1 MSNKVLSTLKGI
13 FRIGQ
18 TVKVLS
24 GVGIGWLQGKRPPLP
39 KLLRHTFED
48 LGATYIKLGQFIAS
62 SPTFFPKEYVD
73 EFQYCLD
80 KTRALPFSTI
90 KKILQ
95 EDLGQPLTDLY
106 SEIDSTPLASAS
118 IAQVHAA
125 KLVTG
130 EDVVIKV
137 QKPDVENVLVTDLNF
152 LYVSAKILE
161 FLAPKLSWTS
171 LSGIVEE
178 IQKTMIEECDFYK
191 EAKNLKEF
199 SQFLL
204 DTENYD
210 AVVPKVYEHAS
221 SRRVLTMERFYG
233 VPLTDLETIRK
244 YCKDPEHTLITA
256 MNTWFASLTQ
266 CDFFHADVHA
276 GNLMVL
282 NDGRIGFIDFGII
295 GRITPGTW
303 EAVSD
308 FISSVM
314 VGNFSGMAEAMVKIG
329 VTDHDVDSNRL
340 ADDIRSLYLRL
351 DSMVPDYTVS
361 DPNENEDEINHILM
375 DMVRLGESHGIH
387 FPREF
392 ALLMKQFLYFDRYVH
407 ILAPEMDM
415 FVDDR
420 LNMLH

>member
-1 MSNKVLSTLKGI
+1 MEKKAVNTIKGILRLGQTATVLSKTG
-13 FRIGQ
+13 FN
-18 TVKVLS
+18 
-24 GVGIGWLQGKRPPLP
+24 WLRGERLPLP

-62 SPTFFPKEYVD
+62 SPTFFPKEYVE
-73 EFQYCLD
+73 EFQFCLD
-80 KTRALPFSTI
+80 QTKSLPFSTI
-90 KKILQ
+90 KQIIQ
-95 EDLGQPLTDLY
+95 DDLKRPLNSVF

-125 KLVTG
+125 RLITG

-137 QKPDVENVLVTDLNF
+137 QKPEVENVLLTDLNF
-152 LYVSAKILE
+152 LYVSAKVLE

-171 LSGIVEE
+171 LSGIVSE
-178 IQKTMIEECDFYK
+178 IQKTMMEECDFYK
-191 EAKNLKEF
+191 EAENLKKF
-199 SQFLL
+199 KQFLL
-204 DTENYD
+204 DTDNHE
-210 AVVPKVYEHAS
+210 AVVPEVYEQAS
-221 SRRVLTMERFYG
+221 SRRVLTMQRFYG
-233 VPLTDLETIRK
+233 VSLTDLDTIRK

-266 CDFFHADVHA
+266 CEFFHADVHA

-282 NDGRIGFIDFGII
+282 EDGRIGFIDFGIV
-295 GRITPGTW
+295 GRIGSGTW
-303 EAVSD
+303 DAVSD
-308 FISSVM
+308 FISAVM
-314 VGNFSGMAEAMVKIG
+314 VGNFSGMATAMINIG
-329 VTDHDVDSNRL
+329 VTDHDVDSERL
-340 ADDIRSLYLRL
+340 ATDIQTLYSRL
-351 DSMVPDYTVS
+351 DSMVPDYTVV
-361 DPNENEDEINHILM
+361 DPNKNDDEINTILM
-375 DMVRLGESHGIH
+375 DMVKLGEEHGIH